1 MIQEASPRPDDVCE
15 IEGEAINDI
24 IIVGR
29 VTNKIEEAMRTS
41 FEINDN
47 TGAFKVIFYQKGEN
61 EVPIALKNFDYQKLM
76 YVKVYG
82 TIRVFKEEKA
92 IVGTHIKKIEKFDEV
107 TNHLLQVFVAH
118 CIRKKGV
125 LTNRDL
131 HQAQGIGARSSGL
144 GGNMGQPGGMVGKS
158 LNDVS
163 SPDHKSMIL
172 QVMREMGK
180 THKFIHKTD
189 IYDIV

>member
-1 MIQEASPRPDDVCE
+1 
-15 IEGEAINDI
+15 
-24 IIVGR
+24 
-29 VTNKIEEAMRTS
+29 
-41 FEINDN
+41 
-47 TGAFKVIFYQKGEN
+47 
-61 EVPIALKNFDYQKLM
+61 M

-131 HQAQGIGARSSGL
+131 HVAQGVGQRQSGNSAL
-144 GGNMGQPGGMVGKS
+144 GSNSGIGGMKTNIAGG
-158 LNDVS
+158 
-163 SPDHKSMIL
+163 DHKQTIL
-172 QVMREMGK
+172 
-180 THKFIHKTD
+180 
-189 IYDIV
+189 